1 MTTKLSDLQRR
12 CEHGFFHAHCDAHP
26 GKGSHFGVVTH
37 KGGCSGPSL
46 VEVSDLVEALQ
57 AEDDAVVVTR
67 GHWAGDG
74 IAVTVAGHGRSFLVV
89 PLGEDA

>member
-1 MTTKLSDLQRR
+1 MDERLWVP
-12 CEHGFFHAHCDAHP
+12 CEHGEIGWH
-26 GKGSHFGVVTH
+26 GEMM
-37 KGGCSGPSL
+37 GGCAGGRWA
-46 VEVSDLVEALQ
+46 EVSDLVEALQ

-74 IAVTVAGHGRSFLVV
+74 IAVTVAGHGRYLVV

>member
-1 MTTKLSDLQRR
+1 MMLWKTADGVSL
-12 CEHGFFHAHCDAHP
+12 DALAEEA
-26 GKGSHFGVVTH
+26 T
-37 KGGCSGPSL
+37 
-46 VEVSDLVEALQ
+46 VSDLVEALQ
-57 AEDDAVVVTR
+57 AEDAAVVVTR